1 MLLLKLIKY
10 NCIVSF
16 CIGLRNV
23 GFLGMTVIDIFLK
36 IVLYICWEVVILRL
50 VRVYLIILKFGNM

>member
-10 NCIVSF
+10 NRIVSF

-36 IVLYICWEVVILRL
+36 IVLYICWEVVIL
-50 VRVYLIILKFGNM
+50 